1 MYKNVLRQIFLRDGD
16 NGLVPF
22 DPEVLRTR
30 IAAAFESAELAEE
43 SFVADDIVLALE
55 YTLRRAVRTEL
66 IFSAGEIDAAIIRI
80 LENAGFA
87 SAAEVFR
94 NTATIEQQ
102 VELSTSAETLQ
113 VFLSSHLGCSPERL
127 EKISKKCADALNTL
141 QIETA
146 SLHLIL
152 ELARHYERETAEA
165 DLRNHPVPEIKNSV
179 LTRQE
184 IAELLPAPA
193 AELLKYGVLRI
204 NSVSPIFPGIR
215 FFFSMEKFAELHNL
229 SIPAT
234 ELEIY
239 PALYE
244 TAGILE
250 SARAAI
256 ERKLDLPETPPCLMT
271 IPDMFDFLH
280 RMMGCSKADTMA
292 VELAS
297 ILTSGFK
304 SELYQLSFD

>member
-16 NGLVPF
+16 NGTVPF
-22 DPEVLRTR
+22 DPETLQTR
-30 IAAAFESAELAEE
+30 IAVAFESAGLPEE
-43 SFVADDIVLALE
+43 SFIAGDIVLALE

-66 IFSAGEIDAAIIRI
+66 IFSAGEIDAAVIRI
-80 LENAGFA
+80 LESAGFA
-87 SAAEVFR
+87 PVAAVYRNSAAG
-94 NTATIEQQ
+94 EQL
-102 VELSTSAETLQ
+102 VELSTTAEILQ
-113 VFLSSHLGCSPERL
+113 QFLSSHLGCSPERL
-127 EKISKKCADALNTL
+127 EKIARKCAEALKTL

-165 DLRNHPVPEIKNSV
+165 DLRNHPVPAIKNSV

-184 IAELLPAPA
+184 IAGLLPDPA
-193 AELLKYGVLRI
+193 AELLKYGVLQI
-204 NSVSPIFPGIR
+204 DPVSPIFPGIR
-215 FFFSMEKFAELHNL
+215 FFFSMEKFSGMYNL
-229 SIPAT
+229 SVPAT

-239 PALYE
+239 PALYDV
-244 TAGILE
+244 AGILE

-256 ERKLDLPETPPCLMT
+256 ESKLALPEPPPCLMT

-280 RMMGCSKADTMA
+280 RVMGCSKPDTMA
-292 VELAS
+292 VELAG